1 MSVQK
6 NLITI
11 AVYVDD
17 TLFALKSNNDVI
29 EEKEKTLS
37 LHQTPSNL
45 LLCFPQRKMMDASRN
60 MMQVCISQLLEV
72 YNIFQH
78 WQDRIAITLLWH
90 IFQ

>member
-1 MSVQK
+1 MTHYCMSVQK
-6 NLITI
+6 NFITI

-17 TLFALKSNNDVI
+17 TLFAMKSNNDMIKV
-29 EEKEKTLS
+29 KETTLT

-60 MMQVCISQLLEV
+60 LMQVCISQQLEV

-78 WQDRIAITLLWH
+78 WQDRIAITLL
-90 IFQ
+90 